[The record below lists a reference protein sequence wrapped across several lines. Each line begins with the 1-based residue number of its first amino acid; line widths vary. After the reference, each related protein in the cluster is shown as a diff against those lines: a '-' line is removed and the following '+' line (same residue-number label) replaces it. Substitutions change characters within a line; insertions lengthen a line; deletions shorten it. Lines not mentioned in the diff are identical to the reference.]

1 MNLLSCVSMNN
12 GECKVR
18 LQIVSVNGDDPVFFP
33 FGVKTSKCS
42 GSCSNIINPCAKLC
56 VVKNLN
62 VKKVF
67 SLVSEINE
75 TRDIEWHETC
85 KYKCRFNSSVCNNKQ
100 RWMMINAG
108 ANANHWLIKVYEI
121 KVLFWILV
129 IVSVNV
135 INPMILVSI

>member
-1 MNLLSCVSMNN
+1 MNN

-18 LQIVSVNGDDPVFFP
+18 LQIVSVNGDDLVFFP
-33 FGVKTSKCS
+33 FGVKTSKFS

-100 RWMMINAG
+100 R
-108 ANANHWLIKVYEI
+108 
-121 KVLFWILV
+121 
-129 IVSVNV
+129 
-135 INPMILVSI
+135 